1 MFRAA
6 RTEDNSNFVF
16 EVEYSRFSIISS
28 IILTYFKPLLYQKQT
43 WMSKEVSVCFGPLI
57 VHSYFKYQ
65 SAARVLDTILNTV
78 LVLEQ

>member
-16 EVEYSRFSIISS
+16 EVEYSIISS